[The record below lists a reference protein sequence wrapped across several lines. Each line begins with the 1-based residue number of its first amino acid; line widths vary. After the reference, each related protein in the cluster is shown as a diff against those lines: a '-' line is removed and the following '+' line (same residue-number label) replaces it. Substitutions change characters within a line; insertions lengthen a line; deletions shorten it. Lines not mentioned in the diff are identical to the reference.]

1 MKGNNKYLYVI
12 GLSTPIGWLWKVQG
26 DIVSAFTKKDCE
38 RRIRRLYNVGLIDNE
53 HRNYLLN
60 NLKAL
65 KRGK

>member
-1 MKGNNKYLYVI
+1 MKGDNKYMYVI

-26 DIVSAFTKKDCE
+26 DNVSAFTKKCCE
-38 RRIRRLYNVGLIDNE
+38 RRIRFLYNVGLIDNE